1 MLSYVGTT
9 AAGAARLVDGA
20 AQNRGRIEVNL
31 IRVCKQFIKTLY
43 MYIYVY
49 HVHM

>member
-20 AQNRGRIEVNL
+20 AQNRGRIEVSYKGVFGS
-31 IRVCKQFIKTLY
+31 VCGDGFGTSEAAT
-43 MYIYVY
+43 VC
-49 HVHM
+49 H